1 MPEKS
6 EVTPMLCCWEVNKH
20 RRCFLH
26 TSRVIC
32 LAFSEHQM
40 FFCSFCTTVSVSHPF
55 ILTPCAYENLIT
67 AFDGGGIVNLK
78 FQTVCEQRS
87 TVSSKYVIN
96 QVCRYVSMH
105 CILCSLS
112 LLRNIAFHENS
123 TYHNKDVRMM
133 ILQVCLLQRK
143 REDMLV
149 RKVQDLDLKLSQG
162 FTRIILKSHRGEDR
176 SKAWL
181 KSDSASVAV

>member
-67 AFDGGGIVNLK
+67 A
-78 FQTVCEQRS
+78 
-87 TVSSKYVIN
+87 
-96 QVCRYVSMH
+96 QVCSYVSMH

-123 TYHNKDVRMM
+123 TYHIKDVRMM

-149 RKVQDLDLKLSQG
+149 RKVLDLDLKLSQG

-181 KSDSASVAV
+181 KSDLASVAV